1 MVEGTQMPTG
11 QNEEIEDHAPADKE
25 DCFLRCIDCRER
37 DCTNNGDYQRS
48 HGEHGAAVHGNVYA
62 GQLGHYPVGQ

>member
-1 MVEGTQMPTG
+1 MPTG

-37 DCTNNGDYQRS
+37 GCANNGDYQGRTANTVPLFTGTS
-48 HGEHGAAVHGNVYA
+48 TA
-62 GQLGHYPVGQ
+62 GQFGHYPVGQ